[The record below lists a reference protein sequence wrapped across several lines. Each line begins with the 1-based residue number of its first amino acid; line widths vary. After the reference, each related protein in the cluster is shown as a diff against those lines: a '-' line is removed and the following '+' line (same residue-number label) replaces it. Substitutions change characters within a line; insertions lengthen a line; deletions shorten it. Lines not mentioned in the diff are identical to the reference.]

1 MANRFMTSGDP
12 APRGDVRAEAR
23 RLGAVPSFRDAP
35 AALLERMVGL
45 GYVVTV
51 RPRWAML
58 GERTAPEKAY
68 VLLEGEVGVRRGGAD
83 LGRCRPGEILGELGI
98 VNHRLRSATV
108 VTANAPATVLHLD
121 RAAFEL
127 LRAEEAYFAAL
138 VGEAVLRK
146 TA

>member
-1 MANRFMTSGDP
+1 MPNVFMTSGDP
-12 APRGDVRAEAR
+12 APRGDVRAEVR
-23 RLGAVPSFRDAP
+23 RLGAVPSLRDAP
-35 AALLERMVGL
+35 AALLERMVRL

-68 VLLEGEVGVRRGGAD
+68 VLLEGQVGVRRGGAD

-98 VNHRLRSATV
+98 VHHRLRSATV
-108 VTANAPATVLHLD
+108 VTTDAPATVLHLD
-121 RAAFEL
+121 RASFEQL
-127 LRAEEAYFAAL
+127 HAEEEYFRDL